1 MTTVLSTVVLTFGLI
16 ILVCGLIKL
25 TFVPLSLVFEI
36 RNAYW
41 RKTKHWSM
49 IELEPLVSVIVPGFN
64 EQNVLENCVVSI
76 VNSNYH
82 NLEVVLIDDGSTDQT
97 PQIMAELEQRFHNVR
112 FFRQENQGKGAAL
125 NYGITKARGDILLF
139 VDSDGLFSPDTVTHM
154 LLGFNS
160 RNVGA
165 VCGDDRPVNIDRTL
179 TRLLAIIS
187 HVGTGMVR
195 RALTMLHCMP
205 IVSGN
210 VGAFRR
216 DVLEKTGFFNTDT
229 VGEDLELTWRIHKHG
244 YSVNFAPKALVYAES
259 PSTIRGLWKQ
269 RVRWARGLLQTTW
282 MHRHMVG
289 NFRYGMFGFY
299 LLFNTITMIVV
310 PILQV
315 IVPFMIL
322 PLVFTSESPLPNGV
336 WETLAWLG
344 LFVSVMLVIY
354 AIMLNKA
361 YQDLRFAWTLILW
374 PAYSTFVGLTM
385 IQALILE
392 LRRAPNRW
400 NKLERTG
407 VVTIKN
413 LSPASSAKELTTST
427 SAPIDQG
434 IPTTHP
440 VNAPQPK
447 LSTHSTVK
455 SARKQE
461 LTGV

>member
-1 MTTVLSTVVLTFGLI
+1 MTAALSTVVITIGLI

-25 TFVPLSLVFEI
+25 TFVPLSLLFEI

-41 RKTKHWSM
+41 RKNNHWTL
-49 IELEPLVSVIVPGFN
+49 IELEPLVSVIVPGYN
-64 EQNVLENCVVSI
+64 EENVLENCVTSI
-76 VNSNYH
+76 VHSDYK
-82 NLEVVLIDDGSTDQT
+82 NLEVILIDDGSSDRT
-97 PQIMAELEQRFHNVR
+97 PEIMASLAQRYDNVY
-112 FFRQENQGKGAAL
+112 FYHQENQGKGAAL
-125 NYGITKARGDILLF
+125 NNGIARSHGDVLLF

-165 VCGDDRPVNIDRTL
+165 VCGDDRPVNADRTL

-244 YSVNFAPKALVYAES
+244 YSVNFAPQALVYAES

-282 MHRHMVG
+282 IHRRMVG

-299 LLFNTITMIVV
+299 LAFNTITMIFV
-310 PILQV
+310 PVFQV
-315 IVPFMIL
+315 IVPLLIL
-322 PLVFTSESPLPNGV
+322 PLVVTGNDPLPRGF

-344 LFVSVMLVIY
+344 LIVSVMLVVY
-354 AIMLNKA
+354 AIMLNRA
-361 YQDLRFAWTLILW
+361 YQDFRFAWTLLLW

-385 IQALILE
+385 IRALYLE

-413 LSPASSAKELTTST
+413 LGHPMLDRAAQLPASVST
-427 SAPIDQG
+427 PPVSPQAQSAPR
-434 IPTTHP
+434 
-440 VNAPQPK
+440 A
-447 LSTHSTVK
+447 K
-455 SARKQE
+455 SAQ
-461 LTGV
+461 LTEV